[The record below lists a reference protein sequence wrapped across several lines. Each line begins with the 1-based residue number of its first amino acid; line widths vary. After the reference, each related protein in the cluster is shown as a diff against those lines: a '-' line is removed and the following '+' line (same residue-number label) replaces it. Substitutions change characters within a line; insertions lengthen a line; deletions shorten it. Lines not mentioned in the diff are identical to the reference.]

1 MVGGD
6 FLEEIINKIVNAMD
20 DLSPEQVRKLKNVL
34 IINLSNQSDLKGEV
48 SVGIENWELI
58 LKNYL
63 GCKKLENCSD
73 GTIQNYQRILRKMY
87 SDIGKGIRDI
97 TSNDLRLFMAKYIE
111 ERKISMQYSENI
123 RHILNGF
130 FRWCQDE
137 DIIQIN
143 PARKLQRIKVPR
155 LIKKPYTAEERL
167 KLTRAA
173 KSMRDM
179 AIMEVLYSTA
189 GRLGEILALNR
200 EDVKFIGNKAE
211 ILIYGKKGKAE
222 RKVFLTEQSVYYLK
236 NYLKSR
242 VDNNPALFVTLRKPY
257 KRIDERA
264 VQLMIKNLGEKCGIK
279 AHPHKFRRTLLSDMS
294 KRGANIQEI
303 KEYAGH
309 IKIETT
315 MLYVSTNE
323 ESVKA
328 AFDKFIS

>member
-1 MVGGD
+1 MI
-6 FLEEIINKIVNAMD
+6 FLEEVINKILNAMD
-20 DLSPEQVRKLKNVL
+20 DLTPEQVRKLRNVL
-34 IINLSNQSDLKGEV
+34 IINLSNQSDSRNEV
-48 SVGIENWELI
+48 STGGESWEQI

-63 GCKKLENCSD
+63 GCKKLENCAD
-73 GTIQNYQRILRKMY
+73 GTLKNYQRTLRIMY
-87 SDIGKGIRDI
+87 ADIGKPIKEI
-97 TSNDLRLFMAKYIE
+97 TSNDLRLFMAKYME

-137 DIIQIN
+137 EIIRIN
-143 PARKLQRIKVPR
+143 PARKLQRIKVPK

-173 KSMRDM
+173 KCMRDM

-200 EDVKFIGNKAE
+200 DDVRFIGNKAE
-211 ILIYGKKGKAE
+211 IIIYGQKGKAE

-236 NYLKSR
+236 NYLESR
-242 VDNNPALFVTLRKPY
+242 TDDNPALFVTLRKPH

-264 VQLMIKNLGEKCGIK
+264 VQLMIKTLGEKCGIK

-309 IKIETT
+309 VKIETT

-328 AFDKFIS
+328 AFNKFIS

>member
-1 MVGGD
+1 MN
-6 FLEEIINKIVNAMD
+6 ETINKIVNAMD
-20 DLSPEQVRKLKNVL
+20 DLTPEQIRKLKNVL
-34 IINLSNQSDLKGEV
+34 IINLCDQPVVKRELSTNLES
-48 SVGIENWELI
+48 WEQI

-63 GCKKLENCSD
+63 GCKKLENCAD
-73 GTIQNYQRILRKMY
+73 GTIQNYQRILRIMY
-87 SDIGKGIRDI
+87 SEIGKSVKDI
-97 TSNDLRLFMAKYIE
+97 TPNDLRLFMARYIE
-111 ERKISMQYSENI
+111 ERKISIQYSENI

-137 DIIQIN
+137 DIIISN
-143 PARKLQRIKVPR
+143 PARKLQRIKVPK

-167 KLTRAA
+167 KLTREA
-173 KSMRDM
+173 KCMRDM

-200 EDVKFIGNKAE
+200 DDIKFVGSKAE
-211 ILIYGKKGKAE
+211 IIIYGQKGKAE

-236 NYLKSR
+236 NYLNSR
-242 VDNNPALFVTLRKPY
+242 TDDNPALFVTLRKPN
-257 KRIDERA
+257 KRINERA
-264 VQLMIKNLGEKCGIK
+264 VQLMIKNLGEKCGII

-309 IKIETT
+309 VKIETT

-328 AFDKFIS
+328 AFDKYIS

>member
-1 MVGGD
+1 M
-6 FLEEIINKIVNAMD
+6 EEVINKIVNAMD
-20 DLSPEQVRKLKNVL
+20 DLSPEQIRKLRNVL
-34 IINLSNQSDLKGEV
+34 IINLNNQPSPKNEV
-48 SVGIENWELI
+48 STGFESWEQI

-63 GCKKLENCSD
+63 GCKKLENCAD
-73 GTIQNYQRILRKMY
+73 GTIMNYRRILRIMY
-87 SDIGKGIRDI
+87 SEIGKPIRDI
-97 TSNDLRLFMAKYIE
+97 TSNDLRFFMAKYIE

-137 DIIQIN
+137 EIIRTN
-143 PARKLQRIKVPR
+143 PARKLQRIKVPK

-167 KLTRAA
+167 RLTRTA
-173 KSMRDM
+173 KCMRDM

-211 ILIYGKKGKAE
+211 IIIYGQKGKAE

-236 NYLKSR
+236 SYLESR
-242 VDNNPALFVTLRKPY
+242 TDNDPALFVSLRKPFH
-257 KRIDERA
+257 RIDERA
-264 VQLMIKNLGEKCGIK
+264 VQLMIKNLGERCGVV
-279 AHPHKFRRTLLSDMS
+279 AHPHKFRRTLLTDMS
-294 KRGANIQEI
+294 KRGANIQDI

-309 IKIETT
+309 VKIETT

-328 AFDKFIS
+328 AFDRYIS